1 MTTHRRSLL
10 KQAGL
15 AAASLPFMPQAWA
28 QTLGYPRALQGPMVG
43 APTPNSVRVWVRT
56 SGTFDV
62 VLEVATRRDF
72 ADVRSSAPMQSNAGN
87 DFCVAPVVDG
97 LDPNTS
103 YFYRFKFDG
112 VLDRYQPLP
121 GRARTA
127 PRNRNAFR
135 AAFGSCARLQIDTD
149 QRIFSVAQALEPD
162 LMFFL
167 GDNIYADSIEPS
179 AIADLYRRQREI
191 ERVKPF
197 IKNTPC
203 LAIWDDHDFA
213 VNDSDRTNPI
223 REQAFAQFKN
233 YWANP
238 SYGTPSTPG
247 IFFKYA
253 YGGVDFFLL
262 DGRYNRDPAD
272 APDIPG
278 KSMLGAAQKAW
289 LKDELRASRAPFKV
303 LVSGGG
309 FSKAERGGDSWAVYT
324 HERDELFDFI
334 RDNRI
339 EGVFGIS
346 GDSHMGELN
355 CVPRSEQGAYDFYDM
370 CSSPLANY
378 PDSDFVDQMPEVRIR
393 GVYTRS
399 CNIGLMS
406 FSFDDGPRMSYTLHN
421 TIGAATWDPLVL
433 TPADLRNGVSTWRTK
448 IAPTE
453 LVRLERYRA
462 GGSYYDPEGDG

>member
-1 MTTHRRSLL
+1 TTHRRSLL
-10 KQAGL
+10 KEAGL

-121 GRARTA
+121 GKARTA
-127 PRNRNAFR
+127 PRNRTAFR

-223 REQAFAQFKN
+223 REQAFAHFKN

-253 YGGVDFFLL
+253 YGGVDFFFL

-278 KSMLGAAQKAW
+278 KSMLGAEQKAW

-309 FSKAERGGDSWAVYT
+309 FSKGERGGDSWAVYT

>member
-1 MTTHRRSLL
+1 MTTLRRSLL

-15 AAASLPFMPQAWA
+15 AAASLPFLPQAWA

-43 APTPNSVRVWVRT
+43 APTSNSIRVWVRT

-72 ADVRSSAPMQSNAGN
+72 GDVRVSAPMQSNPGN
-87 DFCVAPVVDG
+87 DFCVVPVVDDLSPG
-97 LDPNTS
+97 TR

-121 GRARTA
+121 HQARTA
-127 PRNRNAFR
+127 PRGREAFR
-135 AAFGSCARLQIDTD
+135 AAFGSCARLQIDTE

-167 GDNIYADSIEPS
+167 GDNIYADSVEPA

-191 ERVKPF
+191 ERMKPF
-197 IKNTPC
+197 IRNTGC

-213 VNDSDRTNPI
+213 INDSDRTNPI
-223 REQAFAQFKN
+223 REQSLALFKN

-238 SYGTPSTPG
+238 SYGLPGTPG
-247 IFFKYA
+247 IFFKYV
-253 YGGVDFFLL
+253 YGGVDFFFL
-262 DGRYNRDPAD
+262 DGRYNRDPAS
-272 APDIPG
+272 APDVAG
-278 KSMLGAAQKAW
+278 KTMLGAEQKAW

-303 LVSGGG
+303 LISGGG

-324 HERDELFDFI
+324 HERDEIFDFI
-334 RDNRI
+334 RDRRV

-355 CVPRSEQGAYDFYDM
+355 CVPRSEQGAYDFYDF
-370 CSSPLANY
+370 CSSPLANF

-393 GVYTRS
+393 GAYTRS
-399 CNIGLMS
+399 CNIGLL
-406 FSFDDGPRMSYTLHN
+406 SFDFEDGPRLRYTLHS
-421 TIGAATWDPLVL
+421 TIGAPAWDPLEL
-433 TPADLRNGVSTWRTK
+433 TPADLRNGVSSWRTK
-448 IAPTE
+448 ITPSE
-453 LVRLERYRA
+453 LIRLERYRG

>member
-72 ADVRSSAPMQSNAGN
+72 ADVRASAPMQSNAGN
-87 DFCVAPVVDG
+87 DFCVAPVVEG
-97 LDPNTS
+97 LDPNTN
-103 YFYRFKFDG
+103 YFYRFKFEG

-121 GRARTA
+121 GKARTA
-127 PRNRNAFR
+127 PRSRSAFR

-149 QRIFSVAQALEPD
+149 QRIFSVAEALEPD

-213 VNDSDRTNPI
+213 INDSDRTNPI
-223 REQAFAQFKN
+223 REQAFAHFKN

-253 YGGVDFFLL
+253 YGGVDFFFL

-278 KSMLGAAQKAW
+278 KTMLGAEQKAW

-406 FSFDDGPRMSYTLHN
+406 FSFDNGPRMSYTLHN
-421 TIGAATWDPLVL
+421 TIGAPAWDPLIL
-433 TPADLRNGVSTWRTK
+433 TPADLRNGASTWRTK

>member
-121 GRARTA
+121 GKARTA
-127 PRNRNAFR
+127 PRNRTAFR

-223 REQAFAQFKN
+223 REQAFAHFKN

-253 YGGVDFFLL
+253 YGGVDFFFL

-278 KSMLGAAQKAW
+278 KSMLGAEQKAW